1 MVTNFCIGASGAP
14 HPSWTP
20 ISYSGPEGS
29 ATLRIQAR
37 KNTNNPGEPTGII
50 LSASSSFYLD
60 SSPQQVFN
68 FLTNQ
73 RLRQQVGDCVFPAI
87 FVVRFFDVLGKG
99 VAMGCYPACPVPLG
113 VGLRWK
119 GLFDF
124 NSSPQQVFC
133 FCTNERL
140 RQQVRFLLWQTIRRR
155 LSPELVLF
163 EWLLYLT
170 SMAIALISFL
180 TNQHPQAAGGSAL
193 CLLSGFSNLSI
204 CTPI

>member
-73 RLRQQVGDCVFPAI
+73 RLRQQVG
-87 FVVRFFDVLGKG
+87 LGFSAFCTPLFRSF
-99 VAMGCYPACPVPLG
+99 AMGCYPACPVALG
-113 VGLRWK
+113 VGLRWI
-119 GLFDF
+119 GLFDLQLQPAVGVQLPHQPALEAIDEIGF
-124 NSSPQQVFC
+124 FC
-133 FCTNERL
+133 FL
-140 RQQVRFLLWQTIRRR
+140 
-155 LSPELVLF
+155 
-163 EWLLYLT
+163 
-170 SMAIALISFL
+170 
-180 TNQHPQAAGGSAL
+180 
-193 CLLSGFSNLSI
+193 
-204 CTPI
+204 